1 MLLVVGTF
9 MEPVSALIILVPI
22 LLPIAKAAG
31 IDPIHL
37 GVVMSVNL
45 IIGFI
50 TPPVGTCLFIASGIS
65 KISVERISKAVLP
78 FLASNIA
85 ALLLTTFFPSLSL
98 SLPRF
103 ILR

>member
-1 MLLVVGTF
+1 
-9 MEPVSALIILVPI
+9 
-22 LLPIAKAAG
+22 
-31 IDPIHL
+31 
-37 GVVMSVNL
+37 MSVNL

-78 FLASNIA
+78 FLASNVA
-85 ALLLTTFFPSLSL
+85 ALLLTTFCPSLAL
-98 SLPRF
+98 SLPRL